1 MNTRRRRRSMLT
13 SPDFTEDRQMAVQ
26 ALLNRPFVS
35 RQHDPETYQ
44 LVREHFRTLR
54 DWFHEQTGW
63 ALIVTRQFAKL
74 EKTPG
79 RYQSWMAIEG
89 FRDGRDYGY
98 FTYGLWFLE
107 GLNEGQ
113 QFLLS
118 EMVEAIREHLVA
130 AGLFVDWT
138 VYDHRMSMARA
149 LKKLREL
156 DVLVAVEGDE
166 TDWAR
171 VGDADVLYQASSLSR
186 YVLQRL
192 PDDIGDF
199 ASITMEEGDGPAD
212 SSSHH
217 AADDASDGINVRDS
231 DNSGYQDAQADP
243 LQHLESSDVFAT
255 VRRRHRV
262 MRRLLQE
269 PVVYDWQWTEDERRY
284 VQTQRASIIDRM
296 ESLTG
301 LQGRRFREGLLF
313 VWPDLTSESSLFPTL
328 GVRSDIALLI
338 SAALAKRLQGPT
350 VQYDSDENGCYHL
363 TRSDM
368 ESLVREVREASG
380 DYWSKEYRELS
391 TSRVAE
397 DAIAHICEWNL
408 GAHSDGGGLVAY
420 PALLRWAGEYEV
432 EGSDGE

>member
-1 MNTRRRRRSMLT
+1 MKGGTRGRSART
-13 SPDFTEDRQMAVQ
+13 RSDFAEDRQMAVQ

-35 RQHDPETYQ
+35 RQKDAEMYQ
-44 LVREHFRTLR
+44 LVRDHFRVLR

-63 ALIVTRQFAKL
+63 SLIVTRQFAKL

-79 RYQSWMAIEG
+79 RFQSWMAVDE

-118 EMVEAIREHLVA
+118 EMVETIREHLVA
-130 AGLFVDWT
+130 AGLFVDWAL
-138 VYDHRMSMARA
+138 YDHRMSMARA

-171 VGDADVLYQASSLSR
+171 AGEADVLYQASALSR

-199 ASITMEEGDGPAD
+199 SAIDEELAFDEEVPQDGAL
-212 SSSHH
+212 SH
-217 AADDASDGINVRDS
+217 D
-231 DNSGYQDAQADP
+231 
-243 LQHLESSDVFAT
+243 DVFAT
-255 VRRRHRV
+255 TRRRHRV
-262 MRRLLQE
+262 MRRILQE
-269 PVVYDWQWTEDERRY
+269 PVIYDWQWTDDERRY
-284 VQTQRASIIDRM
+284 VQTQRASIIERVF
-296 ESLTG
+296 SFTG

-313 VWPDLTSESSLFPTL
+313 VWPDLTAEMDLFPTL
-328 GVRSDIALLI
+328 GVLSDIVLLI
-338 SAALAKRLQGPT
+338 TAALRQRLEANSL
-350 VQYDSDENGCYHL
+350 QYDVDPYGCFRL
-363 TRSDM
+363 TRTDF
-368 ESLVREVREASG
+368 ETLVIDVRERSSEF
-380 DYWSKEYRELS
+380 WSKEFRDLP

-397 DAIAHICEWNL
+397 EAIRHICEWNL
-408 GAHSDGGGLVAY
+408 GMSLADGGLVAF
-420 PALLRWAGEYEV
+420 PALLRTSGEYRW
-432 EGSDGE
+432 EGSEEE

>member
-1 MNTRRRRRSMLT
+1 MSLRRRRGSIVASR
-13 SPDFTEDRQMAVQ
+13 DFTEDRQMAVQ

-35 RQHDPETYQ
+35 RQGDHETYQ

-79 RYQSWMAIEG
+79 RYRPWMAIEG

-118 EMVEAIREHLVA
+118 EMVETIREYLVA
-130 AGLFVDWT
+130 AGLFVEWT

-192 PDDIGDF
+192 PDDIGDYT
-199 ASITMEEGDGPAD
+199 SILVEEV
-212 SSSHH
+212 
-217 AADDASDGINVRDS
+217 DDVSEGASDNAIEALDTPVHGVERS
-231 DNSGYQDAQADP
+231 DLGHQEEQDHSQRPEA
-243 LQHLESSDVFAT
+243 SDAFVP

-269 PVVYDWQWTEDERRY
+269 PVIYDWQWTEDERRY

-296 ESLTG
+296 ESFTG

-328 GVRSDIALLI
+328 GVLSDIVLLI

-350 VQYDSDENGCYHL
+350 VQYYSDENGCYHL

-368 ESLVREVREASG
+368 ESLVLEVREASG
-380 DYWSKEYRELS
+380 DYWSKEYRDLS

-397 DAIAHICEWNL
+397 EAIAHICEWNL